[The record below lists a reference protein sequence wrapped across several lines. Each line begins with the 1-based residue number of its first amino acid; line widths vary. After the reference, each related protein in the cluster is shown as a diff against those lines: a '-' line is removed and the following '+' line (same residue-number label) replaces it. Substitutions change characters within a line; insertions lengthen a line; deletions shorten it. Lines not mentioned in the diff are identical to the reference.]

1 MSYAEASP
9 LEALNEL
16 DGYRVIDVREDH
28 EFHGPLGFIECAEL
42 VPLST
47 IDANSGKLAGSR
59 PLLLVC
65 RSGKRSGIACEKLQK
80 QGVDAVTNLSGGM
93 IGWNRAGLPVLHTEP
108 KTLPALVHQIVA
120 WTAQV
125 GPLSPEAAL
134 ETAQRHFTQSDV
146 QFESPTNAA
155 VDQLIDIMGESLA
168 TASPPDLDLSLAS
181 FRRSLAVL

>member
-1 MSYAEASP
+1 MSYAEVSP

-47 IDANSGKLAGSR
+47 FEANIEKLAGSR
-59 PLLLVC
+59 PLLFVC
-65 RSGKRSGIACEKLQK
+65 RSGKRSGMACEKLQR
-80 QGVDAVTNLSGGM
+80 QGVDAATNLSGGM
-93 IGWNRAGLPVLHTEP
+93 IDWNRAGLPVLHTEP

-134 ETAQRHFTQSDV
+134 EIAQQHLKQNDV
-146 QFESPTNAA
+146 PFESPTNAA
-155 VDQLIDIMGESLA
+155 VDQLIDVMGESLA

-181 FRRSLAVL
+181 FRRFLAVL